1 MSLKVKKVTSR
12 LKIFPNFQ
20 NCACC
25 EKDLK
30 DNKHNSIHL
39 GRKYALIYVLGNYLF
54 LEPQSLRSRKTVR
67 FSEQIMSTDKYPSIF
82 SHQIEATV
90 CIFHNRPRSIYQ
102 YSNMAPRLS
111 GQNSVFGVVFFV
123 SKSLLGIQRQRK
135 LEKIAILTRKPRS
148 HAGIL
153 IYRTWPILKTAR
165 VVKKVKGNKHI
176 SLHLARKYAGIF
188 ALRQYLFLES
198 QKSRKTVHFS

>member
-1 MSLKVKKVTSR
+1 MLFRKVQKSHQSTLSMSLKVKKVTSR

-39 GRKYALIYVLGNYLF
+39 GRKYALIYVLGYYLF

-82 SHQIEATV
+82 SHQMEATV

-102 YSNMAPRLS
+102 YSNMAPRLP
-111 GQNSVFGVVFFV
+111 GQNSVFGVV
-123 SKSLLGIQRQRK
+123 SLYLSLFWELRDKENLKK
-135 LEKIAILTRKPRS
+135 LQ
-148 HAGIL
+148 
-153 IYRTWPILKTAR
+153 
-165 VVKKVKGNKHI
+165 
-176 SLHLARKYAGIF
+176 F
-188 ALRQYLFLES
+188 
-198 QKSRKTVHFS
+198 